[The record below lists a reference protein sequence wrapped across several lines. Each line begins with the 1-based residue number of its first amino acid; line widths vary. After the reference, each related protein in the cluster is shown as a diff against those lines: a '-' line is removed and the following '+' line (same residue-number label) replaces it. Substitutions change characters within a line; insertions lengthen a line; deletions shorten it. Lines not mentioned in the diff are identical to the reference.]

1 MAEPCPA
8 AAAAPEP
15 APVPAPEQAPE
26 PVPEPAPEGE
36 RPPENPA
43 AANSLGP
50 DDFFSSQENMVR
62 EEVPDSRSLLFI
74 AWVFCCVGSIIIVV
88 PLAFILMPLF
98 SGGLARVKASV
109 VSSNLP
115 PKLDHGGI
123 STRIHVERP
132 WIHEKGPRIPIPTE
146 TVPPRTTAAVP
157 AGCRKTSPSFYVDV
171 NDITHD
177 SFNVSTLRA
186 INPSEP
192 VYCIF
197 NISRLRLSPGIDF
210 LLHQFPWPICPKV
223 IYWSLTANLS
233 DGSLM
238 SRAPELDAYNGFY
251 NITSFARKYSNDTR
265 VLFTLGGYLEDSG
278 LFSLLGNVTLAETNL
293 AQMVIVM
300 LYHVRFHGLN
310 IHLTEDRAC
319 EQYFKG
325 RFGGL
330 QSFITVVRE
339 LVSVNAPIEDFKITL
354 MVGTNKRLAKDAL
367 NLLGDLIDLVFFDTY
382 ELFSANSYATF
393 NGDSFSTG
401 YVDFLT
407 NFKREMGAPSK
418 MCYSISS
425 LTRIWR
431 GRAPVHPLPVTQ
443 RAGFGSFQDFCDP
456 RYRVLIQPS
465 PGNRQAV
472 YVDQR
477 SGQNMTAYFLNDRT
491 FSVLASDCLL
501 VESVEYGVPP
511 QQCSLVTA
519 CEQPAGITVPGHLSP
534 ADWRKVRSLALIE
547 LTALFDRLGITY
559 ARRKNTRRK
568 TKETGPLY
576 GVPLT
581 TLLEQDNVR
590 HAPVQHK
597 VPVIIRE
604 ILDHLRRHALQEE
617 GILRVSGSA
626 LKIDALRSELESC
639 YNGSRNPEQLGA
651 VLSRFGV
658 HEVAGMLKQLLRN
671 LPEPLLT
678 NKYAEA
684 FLQVE
689 GIPTLLEQ
697 IKALNLLVLLLP
709 EANRSTLLALM
720 NFLADVTE
728 RDGRNRMSV
737 QNVAMIIAP
746 NLFAPKRRKA
756 TEENLRVA
764 RAATNVTRMLIWYQ
778 QLLWIVPSQFMG
790 QIRLEYRI
798 HYEKKHAKENKVP
811 FRVRVDHEG
820 QTGTTHQV
828 ALNDATTAG
837 SVVGEVFLAM
847 HFEARKRD
855 IATGKGS
862 PHGSVVNVVVIK

>member
-1 MAEPCPA
+1 MNLGEEALWTSSA
-8 AAAAPEP
+8 APAAPEGHGRP
-15 APVPAPEQAPE
+15 FDVYWSECDHIRIDDDEDEDDRATHQNPEEQDADWLREVGLDFVLDDVLGSSGGHHPHQHNDGGAPPAAPPPAARSYVRTLSREQAAAVQRRLDTVTLRRRKHHAPRQDVRNVFDPAAHQNAGDAADGRRGEMRLPSAAPVGGRAAQGPLWKNHWNQYDAIATPDVKGVAVLGFKMKGTLRGAPTEA
-26 PVPEPAPEGE
+26 ASLT
-36 RPPENPA
+36 PPEE
-43 AANSLGP
+43 
-50 DDFFSSQENMVR
+50 DD
-62 EEVPDSRSLLFI
+62 EEE
-74 AWVFCCVGSIIIVV
+74 
-88 PLAFILMPLF
+88 
-98 SGGLARVKASV
+98 SV
-109 VSSNLP
+109 V
-115 PKLDHGGI
+115 
-123 STRIHVERP
+123 
-132 WIHEKGPRIPIPTE
+132 
-146 TVPPRTTAAVP
+146 AVQP
-157 AGCRKTSPSFYVDV
+157 GVDW
-171 NDITHD
+171 TLQPG
-177 SFNVSTLRA
+177 FN
-186 INPSEP
+186 
-192 VYCIF
+192 
-197 NISRLRLSPGIDF
+197 
-210 LLHQFPWPICPKV
+210 
-223 IYWSLTANLS
+223 
-233 DGSLM
+233 
-238 SRAPELDAYNGFY
+238 
-251 NITSFARKYSNDTR
+251 
-265 VLFTLGGYLEDSG
+265 
-278 LFSLLGNVTLAETNL
+278 
-293 AQMVIVM
+293 
-300 LYHVRFHGLN
+300 
-310 IHLTEDRAC
+310 
-319 EQYFKG
+319 
-325 RFGGL
+325 
-330 QSFITVVRE
+330 
-339 LVSVNAPIEDFKITL
+339 
-354 MVGTNKRLAKDAL
+354 
-367 NLLGDLIDLVFFDTY
+367 
-382 ELFSANSYATF
+382 
-393 NGDSFSTG
+393 DSFSL
-401 YVDFLT
+401 DSQDQ
-407 NFKREMGAPSK
+407 E
-418 MCYSISS
+418 
-425 LTRIWR
+425 
-431 GRAPVHPLPVTQ
+431 LP
-443 RAGFGSFQDFCDP
+443 
-456 RYRVLIQPS
+456 
-465 PGNRQAV
+465 
-472 YVDQR
+472 
-477 SGQNMTAYFLNDRT
+477 
-491 FSVLASDCLL
+491 
-501 VESVEYGVPP
+501 
-511 QQCSLVTA
+511 LVTA
-519 CEQPAGITVPGHLSP
+519 CEQPAGVTVPGHLSP

-568 TKETGPLY
+568 TKENGPLY

-639 YNGSRNPEQLGA
+639 YNGNRNPEQLGA

-678 NKYAEA
+678 NKYADA

-709 EANRSTLLALM
+709 EANRATLLALM

-746 NLFAPKRRKA
+746 NLFAPKRRKV

-798 HYEKKHAKENKVP
+798 HYEKKHAKENKKKRHQRKDRASWFEPRENEDVP

-820 QTGTTHQV
+820 PTGTTHQV

-862 PHGSVVNVVVIK
+862 PHGRPSEQHSGDSRFASDVNTFLQYHWLYEVGGYIGWRQLEHNTNVTAVRAENPVAEWVVRCHHVR